1 MSRQYFDSPIGLLEI
16 VASATGLC
24 RLLPTQTRENEAPDG
39 LTERAA
45 LSLEEYFAGKREVFD
60 LPLSPKGS
68 PFCQLV
74 WAELARI
81 PYGQVITYSNLAA
94 RIGCPKACRA
104 VANAVG
110 KNPLL
115 ILLPC
120 HRVVAA
126 NGIGGFSA
134 GLPLK
139 HFLLGLEGVKITENP
154 PIF

>member
-1 MSRQYFDSPIGLLEI
+1 MNRQYLTSPVGLWEI
-16 VASATGLC
+16 TAGETGL
-24 RLLPTQTRENEAPDG
+24 RSIRPVFTSKPDLPNVW
-39 LTERAA
+39 TEKAVQCLKA
-45 LSLEEYFAGKREVFD
+45 YFAGAPVLFD
-60 LPLSPKGS
+60 LPLALEGS
-68 PFCQLV
+68 PFCRLV
-74 WAELARI
+74 WEALAKI
-81 PYGQVITYSNLAA
+81 PYGQVITYGELAA
-94 RIGCPKACRA
+94 TIGRPTACRA

-120 HRVVAA
+120 HRVVAS

-139 HFLLGLEGVKITENP
+139 RFLLELEGVKITENT

>member
-1 MSRQYFDSPIGLLEI
+1 MSKQYFDSPIGLLE
-16 VASATGLC
+16 VTADEKGLC
-24 RLLPTQTRENEAPDG
+24 SLLPVQQRGTDEPSDLTRQAVAC
-39 LTERAA
+39 LTE
-45 LSLEEYFAGKREVFD
+45 YFTVTRRDFH
-60 LPLSPKGS
+60 LPLSPKGTA
-68 PFCQLV
+68 FCRLV
-74 WAELARI
+74 WEKMSRI
-81 PYGQVITYSNLAA
+81 PYGQVITYGTLAA
-94 RIGCPKACRA
+94 RIGRPSACRA

-139 HFLLGLEGVKITENP
+139 HFLLELEGVKITENAP
-154 PIF
+154 NF